1 MKRSQKKLEKLKKN
15 FDRRRELYH
24 LMKQYGDDIMRSDN
38 LLANLYH
45 PAAYEWDWLNCYA
58 IYKKRTQSFKR
69 IEFFG

>member
-1 MKRSQKKLEKLKKN
+1 MKYVAGKHV
-15 FDRRRELYH
+15 Y
-24 LMKQYGDDIMRSDN
+24 